1 MYKMKTTIENFN
13 GVVRFAFKEP
23 MYKLEASKKKESLIF
38 LHFSYGRRFKY
49 STGYKSCFENWDFD
63 KQKIK
68 ETKSNIINAREVNEY
83 LSNIENAIKK
93 EYSRLIAEN
102 INITNEIL
110 KTFLDEFLN
119 KNNTIDIPKAL
130 GFFDFANSFL
140 EIKEKEISIITKRSY
155 KQTLGKIKNYS
166 IYSGEK
172 ISFNTFDK
180 YFAVSFVSYL
190 EELDYSQNTVSKHF
204 KNLKTF
210 LKEADRKRL
219 ITNVNFN
226 ISDFSVKPEQTTAI
240 YLSDEEIKLMLEKDL
255 SKYKDLELA
264 RDVFLMGCY
273 SGQRVSD
280 YNGLSKESIK
290 NINGV
295 NYFVI
300 KQKKTKTVVQCPI
313 TKEMIEI
320 MNARY
325 NGNPPH
331 KILEQDLNKNIKQV
345 GQILGF
351 DDLIEISITKGGKEK
366 KESVSK
372 YNLIHS
378 HTARRSF
385 CTNMYKKKMPVFD
398 IMHFSGHKTEREF
411 YKYIRIYGEERASY
425 IVQQGFFNV

>member
-1 MYKMKTTIENFN
+1 MKKTIDSNN
-13 GVVRFAFKEP
+13 GVVRFSFKDP
-23 MYKLEASKKKESLIF
+23 IHILEASKKKESLIF

-68 ETKSNIINAREVNEY
+68 ETKSNIINAREVNEF

-102 INITNEIL
+102 LNITNELL
-110 KTFLDEFLN
+110 KSFLDDLLN
-119 KNNTIDIPKAL
+119 KNNTIETPKL
-130 GFFDFANSFL
+130 LSFFEFANSFL

-155 KQTLGKIKNYS
+155 KQTLEKIKNYS
-166 IYSGEK
+166 IYSSEK
-172 ISFNTFDK
+172 ITFNTFDK
-180 YFAVSFVSYL
+180 YFAVNFISYL
-190 EELDYSQNTVSKHF
+190 EELEYSQNTVSKHF

-219 ITNVNFN
+219 ITNINFN
-226 ISDFSVKPEQTTAI
+226 ITDYSVKPEQTTAI
-240 YLSDEEIKLMLEKDL
+240 YLTDEEIKLMFNMDL
-255 SKYKDLELA
+255 SKYKELELA

-300 KQKKTKTVVQCPI
+300 KQKKTKTIVQCPI
-313 TKEMIEI
+313 TKEMTEI
-320 MNARY
+320 MNKRY

-351 DDLIEISITKGGKEK
+351 NELVEISITKGGKEK
-366 KESVSK
+366 NERLPK
-372 YNLIHS
+372 YSLIHS

-385 CTNMYKKKMPVFD
+385 CTNMYKRKMSPTD

-411 YKYIRIYGEERASY
+411 YKYIRIYGEERASH
-425 IVQQGFFNV
+425 IVGQGFFNV

>member
-1 MYKMKTTIENFN
+1 MKKTIDSNN
-13 GVVRFAFKEP
+13 GVVRFSFKDP
-23 MYKLEASKKKESLIF
+23 IHILEASKKKESLIF

-68 ETKSNIINAREVNEY
+68 ETKSNIINAREVNEF

-102 INITNEIL
+102 LNITNELL
-110 KTFLDEFLN
+110 KSFLDDLLN
-119 KNNTIDIPKAL
+119 KNKTIDTPKVL
-130 GFFDFANSFL
+130 SFFDFANSFL
-140 EIKEKEISIITKRSY
+140 EIKEKEISIITKMSY
-155 KQTLGKIKNYS
+155 KQTLEKIKNYS
-166 IYSGEK
+166 IYSSEK
-172 ISFNTFDK
+172 ITFNTFDK
-180 YFAVSFVSYL
+180 YFAVNFVSYL
-190 EELDYSQNTVSKHF
+190 EELEYSQNTVSKHF

-219 ITNVNFN
+219 ITNINFN
-226 ISDFSVKPEQTTAI
+226 ITDYSVKPEQTTAI
-240 YLSDEEIKLMLEKDL
+240 YLTDEEIKLMFNMDL
-255 SKYKDLELA
+255 SKYKELELA

-280 YNGLSKESIK
+280 YNGLAKESIK

-300 KQKKTKTVVQCPI
+300 KQKKTKTIVQCPI
-313 TKEMIEI
+313 TKEMTEI
-320 MNARY
+320 MNKRY

-351 DDLIEISITKGGKEK
+351 NELVEISITKGGKEK
-366 KESVSK
+366 NERIPK
-372 YNLIHS
+372 YSLIHS

-385 CTNMYKKKMPVFD
+385 CTNMYKRKMSPTD

-411 YKYIRIYGEERASY
+411 YKYIRIYGEERASH
-425 IVQQGFFNV
+425 IVGQGFFNV

>member
-1 MYKMKTTIENFN
+1 MKKTIDSNN
-13 GVVRFAFKEP
+13 GVVRFSFKDP
-23 MYKLEASKKKESLIF
+23 IHILEASKKKESLIF

-68 ETKSNIINAREVNEY
+68 ETKSNIINAREVNEF

-102 INITNEIL
+102 LNITNELL
-110 KTFLDEFLN
+110 KSFLDDLLN
-119 KNNTIDIPKAL
+119 KNKTIDTPKVL
-130 GFFDFANSFL
+130 SFFDFANSFL

-155 KQTLGKIKNYS
+155 KQTLEKIKNYS
-166 IYSGEK
+166 IYSSEK
-172 ISFNTFDK
+172 ITFNTFDK
-180 YFAVSFVSYL
+180 YFAVNFVSYL
-190 EELDYSQNTVSKHF
+190 EELEYSQNTVSKHF

-219 ITNVNFN
+219 ITNINFN
-226 ISDFSVKPEQTTAI
+226 ITDYSVKPEQTTAI
-240 YLSDEEIKLMLEKDL
+240 YLTDEEIKLMFNMDL
-255 SKYKDLELA
+255 SKYKELELA

-280 YNGLSKESIK
+280 YNGLAKESIK

-300 KQKKTKTVVQCPI
+300 KQKKTKTIVQCPI
-313 TKEMIEI
+313 TKEMTEI
-320 MNARY
+320 MNKRY

-351 DDLIEISITKGGKEK
+351 NELVEISITKGGKEK
-366 KESVSK
+366 NERIPK
-372 YNLIHS
+372 YSLIHS

-385 CTNMYKKKMPVFD
+385 CTNMYKRKMSPTD

-411 YKYIRIYGEERASY
+411 YKYIRIYGEERASH
-425 IVQQGFFNV
+425 IVGQGFFNV

>member
-1 MYKMKTTIENFN
+1 MKKTIDSNN
-13 GVVRFAFKEP
+13 GVVRFSFKDP
-23 MYKLEASKKKESLIF
+23 IHILEASKKKESLIF

-68 ETKSNIINAREVNEY
+68 ETKSNIINAREVNEF

-102 INITNEIL
+102 LNITNELL
-110 KTFLDEFLN
+110 KSFLDDLLN
-119 KNNTIDIPKAL
+119 KNNTIETPKIL
-130 GFFDFANSFL
+130 SFFDFANSFL

-155 KQTLGKIKNYS
+155 KQTLEKIKNYS
-166 IYSGEK
+166 IYSSEK
-172 ISFNTFDK
+172 ITFNTFDK
-180 YFAVSFVSYL
+180 YFAVNFVSYL
-190 EELDYSQNTVSKHF
+190 EELEYSQNTVSKHF

-219 ITNVNFN
+219 ITNINFN
-226 ISDFSVKPEQTTAI
+226 ITDYSVKPEQTTAI
-240 YLSDEEIKLMLEKDL
+240 YLTDEEIKLMFNMDL
-255 SKYKDLELA
+255 SKYKELELA

-320 MNARY
+320 MNTRY

-351 DDLIEISITKGGKEK
+351 NELVEISITKGGKEK
-366 KESVSK
+366 NERLPK
-372 YNLIHS
+372 YSLIHS

-385 CTNMYKKKMPVFD
+385 CTNMYKRKMSPTD

-411 YKYIRIYGEERASY
+411 YKYIRIYGEERASH
-425 IVQQGFFNV
+425 IVGQGFFNV